1 MNNKSEQPKEGY
13 QDEISKELLMV
24 LMTSFIKQTTD
35 EEAIELWKM
44 ITNKYPSL
52 ALKVILDKIEKT
64 KED

>member
-1 MNNKSEQPKEGY
+1 MNKDKELHEGY
-13 QDEISKELLMV
+13 QDSIDKNAFLSLIETLIQES
-24 LMTSFIKQTTD
+24 TD